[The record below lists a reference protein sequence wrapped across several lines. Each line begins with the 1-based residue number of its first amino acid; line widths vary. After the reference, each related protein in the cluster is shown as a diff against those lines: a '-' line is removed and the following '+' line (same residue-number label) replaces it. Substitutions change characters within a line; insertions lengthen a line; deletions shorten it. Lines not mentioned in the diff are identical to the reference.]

1 MTTTPARARVAVAVL
16 FAINGLLPA
25 AWIARLADIQA
36 DAGLDDATLGIVLS
50 MGAVGGLTL
59 GLLAGPL
66 AARWGS
72 GRVAVIA
79 FLLMA
84 PVTTLIAFE
93 STAVALGVTLFWI
106 FGIDAVMDAA
116 MNAHSIRVEK
126 AYGRS
131 ILNSFHGW
139 WSLGTVAGSSVA
151 ALSAAVG
158 LALGSY
164 LVALAGILMVAA
176 VVSWRWLLPGPD
188 PESHLEPHLEP
199 VGASAL
205 AVGTSVEA
213 STGAPADAVLGE
225 RVAAS
230 TRPWWRGAAGRRAA
244 LLGSFIFLAVMVED
258 IPARWSSIYLTD
270 IGATGGVVSLGLVAF
285 TVGMT
290 LGRFTAD
297 RIVDA
302 YGAQRVVA
310 WGMAVSAV
318 VLGAALLVGGVVPY
332 LVASFI
338 VGFGVAPL
346 FPAAINAAAHVPGLR
361 PATAIAVVSWLSR
374 AGFLIAPV
382 AVGLIAESRG
392 VAWGVG
398 VTVVAAALLVPL
410 SRVVRREGS
419 S

>member
-36 DAGLDDATLGIVLS
+36 DAGLDDAALGIVLS
-50 MGAVGGLTL
+50 MGAVGGLSL

-72 GRVAVIA
+72 GRVAAIA

-84 PVTTLIAFE
+84 PITTLVAFE
-93 STAVALGVTLFWI
+93 STALALGITLFWI
-106 FGIDAVMDAA
+106 FGVDAVMDAA

-164 LVALAGILMVAA
+164 LVALAGLLMVAA
-176 VVSWRWLLPGPD
+176 LVSWRWLLPGPD
-188 PESHLEPHLEP
+188 PESHLES
-199 VGASAL
+199 VGASDL
-205 AVGTSVEA
+205 AAGEAVEF
-213 STGAPADAVLGE
+213 PAGDLDAV
-225 RVAAS
+225 S
-230 TRPWWRGAAGRRAA
+230 SRPWWRGTTGRRAA
-244 LLGSFIFLAVMVED
+244 LLGAFIFLAVMVED

-270 IGATGGVVSLGLVAF
+270 VGATGGVVSLGLVAF

-290 LGRFTAD
+290 IGRFTAD
-297 RIVDA
+297 RLVDA
-302 YGAQRVVA
+302 HGPQRVVA
-310 WGMAVSAV
+310 WGMTVSAV

-332 LVASFI
+332 LAASFI

-374 AGFLIAPV
+374 AGFLLAPI
-382 AVGLIAESRG
+382 AVGLIAEARG

-398 VTVVAAALLVPL
+398 VTVIAAALLVPL
-410 SRVVRREGS
+410 SRVVRRVDPS
-419 S
+419 

>member
-25 AWIARLADIQA
+25 AWIARLADIQS
-36 DAGLDDATLGIVLS
+36 DAGIDDATLGIVLS
-50 MGAVGGLTL
+50 MGAVGGLTM

-84 PVTTLIAFE
+84 PVTALIAFE

-158 LALGSY
+158 LAIGSY
-164 LVALAGILMVAA
+164 LVALAGILMVLALAA
-176 VVSWRWLLPGPD
+176 WRWLLPGPD
-188 PESHLEPHLEP
+188 PESHLEP
-199 VGASAL
+199 VTAGVSADSDG
-205 AVGTSVEA
+205 VPEA
-213 STGAPADAVLGE
+213 AAPPRG
-225 RVAAS
+225 
-230 TRPWWRGAAGRRAA
+230 WWRGATGRRAA
-244 LLGSFIFLAVMVED
+244 LLGTFIFLAVMVED

-270 IGATGGVVSLGLVAF
+270 IGATGGVISLGLVAF

-290 LGRFTAD
+290 LGRFSAD

-302 YGAQRVVA
+302 YGAHRVVA

-318 VLGAALLVGGVVPY
+318 VLGASLLVGGVVPY

-410 SRVVRREGS
+410 SRVVRTSGRT
-419 S
+419 

>member
-36 DAGLDDATLGIVLS
+36 DAGIDDATLGIVLS
-50 MGAVGGLTL
+50 MGALGGLTL

-72 GRVAVIA
+72 GRVAIIG

-93 STAVALGVTLFWI
+93 STAVALGITMFWI

-126 AYGRS
+126 AYRRS

-164 LVALAGILMVAA
+164 LVALAGLLMVAA
-176 VVSWRWLLPGPD
+176 LVSWRWLLPGPD
-188 PESHLEPHLEP
+188 PESHLES
-199 VGASAL
+199 VGASDL
-205 AVGTSVEA
+205 AAGEAVEF
-213 STGAPADAVLGE
+213 PAGDLDAV
-225 RVAAS
+225 S
-230 TRPWWRGAAGRRAA
+230 SRPWWRGTTGRRAA
-244 LLGSFIFLAVMVED
+244 LLGAFIFLAVMVED

-270 IGATGGVVSLGLVAF
+270 VGATGGVVSLGLVAF

-290 LGRFTAD
+290 IGRFTAD
-297 RIVDA
+297 RLVDA
-302 YGAQRVVA
+302 HGPQRVVA
-310 WGMAVSAV
+310 WGMTVSAV

-332 LVASFI
+332 LAASFI

-374 AGFLIAPV
+374 AGFLLAPI
-382 AVGLIAESRG
+382 AVGLIAEARG

-398 VTVVAAALLVPL
+398 VTVIAAALLVPL
-410 SRVVRREGS
+410 SRVVRRVDPS
-419 S
+419 

>member
-1 MTTTPARARVAVAVL
+1 MATTPSRARVAVAVL

-25 AWIARLADIQA
+25 AWIARLAEIQT
-36 DAGLDDATLGIVLS
+36 DAGLDDAVLGVVLS

-72 GRVAVIA
+72 GRVAVVG

-93 STAVALGVTLFWI
+93 STAVALGITLFWI
-106 FGIDAVMDAA
+106 FGFDAVMDAA

-139 WSLGTVAGSSVA
+139 WSLGTVAGSSLAAVSA
-151 ALSAAVG
+151 ALG
-158 LALGSY
+158 LVLGSY
-164 LVALAGILMVAA
+164 LIVLAA
-176 VVSWRWLLPGPD
+176 VLMAAALIAWRWLLPGPD
-188 PESHLEPHLEP
+188 PETHLEP
-199 VGASAL
+199 VGASDMAVVDDTDGEP
-205 AVGTSVEA
+205 APQVGTD
-213 STGAPADAVLGE
+213 P
-225 RVAAS
+225 
-230 TRPWWRGAAGRRAA
+230 RPWWRGAPGRRAA
-244 LLGSFIFLAVMVED
+244 LLGAFIFLAVMIED

-270 IGATGGVVSLGLVAF
+270 LGATGGVVSLGLVAF

-302 YGAQRVVA
+302 LGPARVVA
-310 WGMAVSAV
+310 WGMAASAV
-318 VLGAALLVGGVVPY
+318 VLGAALVVGGVVPY
-332 LVASFI
+332 LVASLI

-374 AGFLIAPV
+374 AGFLVAPV
-382 AVGLIAESRG
+382 AVGLIAESQG
-392 VAWGVG
+392 VAWGVA
-398 VTVVAAALLVPL
+398 VTVVAALLLVPL
-410 SRVVRREGS
+410 SRVVRRPRVRAQDPA
-419 S
+419 

>member
-36 DAGLDDATLGIVLS
+36 DAGIDDATLGIVLS

-84 PVTTLIAFE
+84 PVTALIAFE

-158 LALGSY
+158 LAIGSY
-164 LVALAGILMVAA
+164 LVALAGILMVLALAA
-176 VVSWRWLLPGPD
+176 WRWLLPGPD
-188 PESHLEPHLEP
+188 PESHLEPVTAGAFADPDGEP
-199 VGASAL
+199 
-205 AVGTSVEA
+205 EA
-213 STGAPADAVLGE
+213 AAPPRG
-225 RVAAS
+225 
-230 TRPWWRGAAGRRAA
+230 WWRGATGRRAA
-244 LLGSFIFLAVMVED
+244 LLGTFIFLAVMVED

-270 IGATGGVVSLGLVAF
+270 IGATGGVISLGLVAF

-290 LGRFTAD
+290 LGRFSAD

-302 YGAQRVVA
+302 FGPQRVVA
-310 WGMAVSAV
+310 WGMAVSAA
-318 VLGAALLVGGVVPY
+318 VLGASLLVGGVVPY

-410 SRVVRREGS
+410 ARVVRTSRRT
-419 S
+419 